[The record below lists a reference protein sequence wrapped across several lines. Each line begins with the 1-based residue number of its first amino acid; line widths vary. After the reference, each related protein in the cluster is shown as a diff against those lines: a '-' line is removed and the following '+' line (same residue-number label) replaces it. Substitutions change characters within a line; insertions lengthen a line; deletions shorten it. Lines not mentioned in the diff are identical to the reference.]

1 MRFIS
6 IFLFALQLAPAQTG
20 GFSGT
25 WNLNPNKSEVRGM
38 PDPPAAVLKVEES
51 ATVMKLSGMTEA
63 SGTSGKTVNYPLDGS
78 SLKSGDWNVAAKWEG
93 TALLVST
100 LVSGP
105 QNYSIMER
113 WKVDNGGSRL
123 TINRTIVRATGE
135 QEYVLLYDNANVAPP
150 ALTLREETIRPDSSR
165 RDQVRRDSVG
175 RASVGRDSVGRDS
188 VSPDSTRRDESAW
201 RKATPSE
208 ASAEAREYILEPGT
222 RILLRLTN
230 SVNTKNTTPGARIYL
245 ETAVPVYSQGKLVIP
260 RGSYVMGT
268 VTESQRAGKVKGRSA
283 LNLRFESLTLP
294 NGVSRDFR
302 SRPGSVDSKGNLDA
316 SEGRIKGEGNKG
328 GDAKTTAQT
337 AGAGA
342 GIGGLIGAASGHAGM
357 GAGIGAAAG
366 AVGGLIGALSSRG
379 PDVVLPSGTTMELV
393 LDRELK
399 FTTDELR
406 Q

>member
-1 MRFIS
+1 MRFIAL
-6 IFLFALQLAPAQTG
+6 ILLALQLATAQSG
-20 GFSGT
+20 SFSGT
-25 WNLNPNKSEVRGM
+25 WKLNPSKSDLRGM
-38 PDPPAAVLKVEES
+38 PDPPADVLKAEES
-51 ATVMKLSGMTEA
+51 ATSLKLVGLTQAGE
-63 SGTSGKTVNYPLDGS
+63 TSGKPVSYPLDGS
-78 SLKSGDWNVAAKWEG
+78 SLKNGDWNIATKWEG

-100 LVSGP
+100 LFSGP

-123 TINRTIVRATGE
+123 TINRTIVRATGQ

-150 ALTLREETIRPDSSR
+150 ALTLREETIRQDSSR
-165 RDQVRRDSVG
+165 KQDGARQIE
-175 RASVGRDSVGRDS
+175 RAWPK
-188 VSPDSTRRDESAW
+188 VSE
-201 RKATPSE
+201 SE
-208 ASAEAREYILEPGT
+208 ARTAASEYLIEPGT

-245 ETAVPVYSQGKLVIP
+245 ETAVPVYAQGKLVIP

-268 VTESQRAGKVKGRSA
+268 VTESQRAGKVKGRSS
-283 LNLRFESLTLP
+283 LNLRFETLTLP

-366 AVGGLIGALSSRG
+366 AMGGLIGALSSRG

-399 FTTDELR
+399 FTADELR

>member
-1 MRFIS
+1 MRVIA
-6 IFLFALQLAPAQTG
+6 IILFAIQLATAQTG

-25 WNLNPNKSEVRGM
+25 WKLNPSKSDFRGM
-38 PDPPAAVLKVEES
+38 PDPPADILRAEES
-51 ATVMKLSGMTEA
+51 ATSLKLTGLTQA
-63 SGTSGKTVNYPLDGS
+63 GATSAKPVNYPLDGS
-78 SLKSGDWNVAAKWEG
+78 SAKSGDWNIATKWEG

-105 QNYSIMER
+105 QNYSILER

-123 TINRTIVRATGE
+123 TINRTVVRATGQ
-135 QEYVLLYDNANVAPP
+135 QEYVLLYDNANVAAPGL
-150 ALTLREETIRPDSSR
+150 AVREEAIRQDNAR
-165 RDQVRRDSVG
+165 QG
-175 RASVGRDSVGRDS
+175 ERAW
-188 VSPDSTRRDESAW
+188 P
-201 RKATPSE
+201 KAAESE
-208 ASAEAREYILEPGT
+208 AKAEAREFVLEPGT

-268 VTESQRAGKVKGRSA
+268 VTESQRAGRVKGKSA
-283 LNLRFESLTLP
+283 LNLRFETLTLP

-342 GIGGLIGAASGHAGM
+342 GIGGLIGAATGHAGM
-357 GAGIGAAAG
+357 GAGVGAAAG
-366 AVGGLIGALSSRG
+366 AVGGLIGAMSTRG

>member
-1 MRFIS
+1 MRLIS
-6 IFLFALQLAPAQTG
+6 LFLFALQMASAQSG

-25 WNLNPNKSEVRGM
+25 WKLNSNKSDLRDM
-38 PDPPAAVLKVEES
+38 PDRPAAVLRAEES
-51 ATVMKLSGMTEA
+51 AVVLKLSGLTQASEA
-63 SGTSGKTVNYPLDGS
+63 AAKAINYPLDGS
-78 SLKSGDWNVAAKWEG
+78 SLKNGDWSVATKWEG

-113 WKVDNGGSRL
+113 WKVENGGSRL

-135 QEYVLLYDNANVAPP
+135 QEYVLIYDNVNVAPP
-150 ALTLREETIRPDSSR
+150 LLSRREETIRDGDARQSER
-165 RDQVRRDSVG
+165 
-175 RASVGRDSVGRDS
+175 
-188 VSPDSTRRDESAW
+188 TW
-201 RKATPSE
+201 RKTTPEE
-208 ASAEAREYILEPGT
+208 AKVEAREYVLEPGT

-245 ETAVPVYSQGKLVIP
+245 ETAVPVYVQGKLVIP

-268 VTESQRAGKVKGRSA
+268 VTESQRAGRVKGKSG
-283 LNLRFESLTLP
+283 LNLRFETLTLP
-294 NGVSRDFR
+294 NGISRDFR

-357 GAGIGAAAG
+357 GAGVGAAAG

>member
-1 MRFIS
+1 MRFIA
-6 IFLFALQLAPAQTG
+6 IILFALQLATAQTG
-20 GFSGT
+20 SFSGT
-25 WNLNPNKSEVRGM
+25 WKLNPRQSDIRGM
-38 PDPPAAVLKVEES
+38 PDPPAEILKAEES
-51 ATVMKLSGMTEA
+51 ASSLKLEGLTQ
-63 SGTSGKTVNYPLDGS
+63 TSETSAKSADYPLDGS
-78 SLKSGDWNVAAKWEG
+78 SLKSGDWNIATKWEG

-100 LVSGP
+100 LVSGS

-113 WKVDNGGSRL
+113 WKVENGGSRL
-123 TINRTIVRATGE
+123 TINRTIVRAAGQ
-135 QEYVLLYDNANVAPP
+135 QEYVLIYDNAQP
-150 ALTLREETIRPDSSR
+150 AMTVREETIR
-165 RDQVRRDSVG
+165 QDSVRKVDSARQDD
-175 RASVGRDSVGRDS
+175 RAW
-188 VSPDSTRRDESAW
+188 P
-201 RKATPSE
+201 KATASE
-208 ASAEAREYILEPGT
+208 AGTAASEYLIEPGA

-245 ETAVPVYSQGKLVIP
+245 ETAVPVYSRGKLVIP

-268 VTESQRAGKVKGRSA
+268 VTESQRAGKVKGRSS
-283 LNLRFESLTLP
+283 LNLRFETLTLP

-366 AVGGLIGALSSRG
+366 AMGGLIGALSSRG

-399 FTTDELR
+399 FTADELR